1 MSQFEEKM
9 ISDAS
14 QAGIQ
19 LSTAMIALLKAMSRQ
34 SKDTFK
40 DEDDK
45 GYQKLQWHIKHGGK
59 VKQSIIDP
67 EDQVAFETALRVY
80 HVPYIKLEI
89 KDTDGNPKEVYI
101 TRAGAN
107 PEVPKNQRALLIDDS
122 RQINDAWKMFS
133 VNIQAGMSEISAQDF
148 IAAANNKNISQTQG
162 LTKEEVEIFRK
173 TMAGRNGSYTFTVN
187 KDNPK
192 KFDLLYLEKDKEQI
206 GIALKDMA
214 FELSGI
220 TGHAFREQLIEDM
233 AAEKKF
239 KENAIPTGKET
250 MYIVDADKPNEFI
263 SVTKD
268 GFRTHSIQIAKEKTK
283 EGQKEVYLDVD
294 GKGYRKH
301 NKLLDFTRE
310 LKKPIVMTA
319 EEFKLVQGFGSD
331 GKAILPEQ
339 SQIKGIYEQ
348 TKESLKDR
356 SFYHGIRARQIEDIG
371 KVYTLTNIDSDRMS
385 KVHEAID
392 KAGLQ
397 TKAVI
402 VGQSIA
408 FPEDIKDQMDR
419 IFDETLYKRLT
430 PFEKIEDRTYF
441 EGRGNISFANI
452 KEEKDSVYIVD
463 TANGH
468 KNYTFKVSPKG
479 LDIINDGEK
488 IAHFDKGTKDY
499 EDKLSTIFESMK
511 DPVILSKEEM
521 EGDKDTRNEA
531 LETRMQIN
539 QKSEAKNYVSNLENN
554 KREEIHDVVDET
566 DERCKK
572 LDDRQKEA
580 IHYVLNLK
588 TIDTYVDRTFQEK
601 ILDFDLSSKL
611 VQETHTTTTKEVER

>member
-67 EDQVAFETALRVY
+67 EDQAAFETALRAY
-80 HVPYIKLEI
+80 HVPYTKLEI

-107 PEVPKNQRALLIDDS
+107 PEVPKNQRALLSDDS
-122 RQINDAWKMFS
+122 RQINDAWKIFS

-162 LTKEEVEIFRK
+162 LTQEEVEIFKK

-220 TGHAFREQLIEDM
+220 TGHAFRDQLTEDM

-263 SVTKD
+263 SVTRD
-268 GFRTHSIQIAKEKTK
+268 GFRTHSIQTAKEKTK

-310 LKKPIVMTA
+310 LKKPVVMTA

-339 SQIKGIYEQ
+339 SQIKNIYDK

-356 SFYHGIRARQIEDIG
+356 SFYHGIRERQIEDIG

-385 KVHEAID
+385 TVHEAID

-419 IFDETLYKRLT
+419 IFDETLYKGLT
-430 PFEKIEDRTYF
+430 PLEKIEDRTYF

-452 KEEKDSVYIVD
+452 KEEKDTVYIVD

-468 KNYTFKVSPKG
+468 KNYTFKISPKG

-499 EDKLSTIFESMK
+499 EDKLTNIFESMK

-531 LETRMQIN
+531 LENRIQIN

-554 KREEIHDVVDET
+554 KREEIHDIVDKT

-588 TIDTYVDRTFQEK
+588 TIDTYIDRTFQEK

>member
-67 EDQVAFETALRVY
+67 EDQAAFETALRAY
-80 HVPYIKLEI
+80 HVPYTKLEI

-107 PEVPKNQRALLIDDS
+107 PEVPKNQRALLSDDS
-122 RQINDAWKMFS
+122 RQINDAWKIFS

-162 LTKEEVEIFRK
+162 LTQEEVEIFRK

-220 TGHAFREQLIEDM
+220 TGHAFRDQLTEDM

-263 SVTKD
+263 SVTRD
-268 GFRTHSIQIAKEKTK
+268 GFRTHSIQTAKEKTK

-310 LKKPIVMTA
+310 LKKPVVMTA

-339 SQIKGIYEQ
+339 SQIKNIYDK

-356 SFYHGIRARQIEDIG
+356 SFYHGIRERQIEDIG

-385 KVHEAID
+385 TVHEAID

-419 IFDETLYKRLT
+419 IFDETLYKGLT
-430 PFEKIEDRTYF
+430 PLEKIEDRTYF

-452 KEEKDSVYIVD
+452 KEEKDTVYIVD

-468 KNYTFKVSPKG
+468 KNYTFKISPKG

-499 EDKLSTIFESMK
+499 EDKLTNIFESMK

-531 LETRMQIN
+531 LENRIQIN

-554 KREEIHDVVDET
+554 KREEIHDIVNET
-566 DERCKK
+566 NERCKK

>member
-67 EDQVAFETALRVY
+67 EDQAAFETALRAY
-80 HVPYIKLEI
+80 HVPYTKLEI

-107 PEVPKNQRALLIDDS
+107 PEVPKNQRALLSDDS
-122 RQINDAWKMFS
+122 RQINDAWKIFS

-162 LTKEEVEIFRK
+162 LTQEEVEIFRK

-220 TGHAFREQLIEDM
+220 TGHAFRDQLTEDM

-268 GFRTHSIQIAKEKTK
+268 GFRTHSIQTAKEKTK

-310 LKKPIVMTA
+310 LKKPVVMTA

-339 SQIKGIYEQ
+339 SQIKNIYDK

-356 SFYHGIRARQIEDIG
+356 SFYHGIRERQIEDIG

-385 KVHEAID
+385 TVHEAID
-392 KAGLQ
+392 KAELQ

-419 IFDETLYKRLT
+419 IFDETLYKGLT
-430 PFEKIEDRTYF
+430 PLEKIEDRTYF

-452 KEEKDSVYIVD
+452 KEEKDTVYIVD

-499 EDKLSTIFESMK
+499 EDKLSSIFESMK

-539 QKSEAKNYVSNLENN
+539 QKSEAKNYVLNLENN
-554 KREEIHDVVDET
+554 KREEIHEVVDKE
-566 DERCKK
+566 DERCKN

-611 VQETHTTTTKEVER
+611 VQETHTTTTKEAER

>member
-67 EDQVAFETALRVY
+67 EDQAAFETALRAY
-80 HVPYIKLEI
+80 HVPYTKLEI

-107 PEVPKNQRALLIDDS
+107 PEVPKNQRALLSDDS
-122 RQINDAWKMFS
+122 RQINDAWKIFS

-162 LTKEEVEIFRK
+162 LTQEEVEIFRK

-220 TGHAFREQLIEDM
+220 TGHAFRDQLTEDM

-263 SVTKD
+263 SVTRD
-268 GFRTHSIQIAKEKTK
+268 GFRTHSIQTAKEKTK

-310 LKKPIVMTA
+310 LKKPVVMTA

-339 SQIKGIYEQ
+339 SQIKNIYDK

-356 SFYHGIRARQIEDIG
+356 SFYHGIRERQIEDIG

-385 KVHEAID
+385 TVHEAID

-419 IFDETLYKRLT
+419 IFDETLYKGLT
-430 PFEKIEDRTYF
+430 PLEKIEDRTYF

-452 KEEKDSVYIVD
+452 KEEKDTVYIVD

-468 KNYTFKVSPKG
+468 KNYTFKISPKG

-499 EDKLSTIFESMK
+499 EDKLTNIFESMK

-531 LETRMQIN
+531 LENRIQIN

-554 KREEIHDVVDET
+554 KREEIHDIVDKT
-566 DERCKK
+566 DKRCKK